1 MKESG
6 SCCGT
11 VIFINF
17 TGKFDSVQRFSAS
30 KPQYTQIHSS
40 SVGNKMLKE
49 ILNLILVG
57 FQYLPF
63 NIDLIEKL
71 LV

>member
-1 MKESG
+1 MAPW
-6 SCCGT
+6 
-11 VIFINF
+11 IFINF
-17 TGKFDSVQRFSAS
+17 TGKFDSVQRFSGA
-30 KPQYTQIHSS
+30 KPQYTQIHGS